1 MKNTLK
7 IVHFH
12 PDGRMAARF
21 IAPLMAA
28 ENDAGHQTEL
38 VTSIYRAESDG
49 IVIPFDL
56 SVRNLPRL
64 PLALSKIRSML
75 KSARPHVVFSHNS
88 KSSVL
93 PLLGAWLA
101 GVNVRVYFNHGV
113 PYVAYSG
120 VLRWALRNLER
131 LNCALATHVLTVSTD
146 MVALFKDV
154 NPALGVEIIG
164 SGSASGIDLDAF
176 SPGRYSR
183 AAWRKTQGLG
193 DDDLVVVYVGR
204 PEKRKGFELVLR
216 LWANHF
222 HETRFRLVLC
232 GPERDDVLKFLPS
245 IPGNVL
251 CLGFVNNVPEVLASS
266 DLLILPSLHEGLSYV
281 SMEAQASGAVVLA
294 NDISG
299 IRCLII
305 DAVTG
310 YLVSDNSQERY
321 AELIRALDVNRSGF
335 ADIQRRAYESVTRF
349 SRRQF
354 IPAYLS
360 FLNNLPRK

>member
-1 MKNTLK
+1 MKTILK

-12 PDGRMAARF
+12 PDGRMAAQF

-38 VTSIYRAESDG
+38 VTSVYRAGSDNT
-49 IVIPFDL
+49 VIPFDL
-56 SVRNLPRL
+56 SAPNLPRL
-64 PLALSKIRSML
+64 PLALLKIQSLL
-75 KSARPHVVFSHNS
+75 KSARPDVVFSHNT
-88 KSSVL
+88 KSSFL

-101 GVNVRVYFNHGV
+101 GVKVRVYFNHGV

-120 VLRWALRNLER
+120 ALRWALRNLER
-131 LNCALATHVLTVSTD
+131 LNCALATRVLTVSTD
-146 MVALFKDV
+146 MVVLLRDI
-154 NPALGVEIIG
+154 NPALDVEIIR
-164 SGSASGIDLDAF
+164 SGSASGIDLEAF
-176 SPGRYSR
+176 APGLYSR
-183 AAWRKTQGLG
+183 AAWRKSQGL
-193 DDDLVVVYVGR
+193 DEDDLVVVYVGR

-216 LWANHF
+216 LWADHF
-222 HETRFRLVLC
+222 HENHFRLVLC

-245 IPGNVL
+245 IPDNVS
-251 CLGFVNNVPEVLASS
+251 CLGFVSNVPEVLASS

-305 DAVTG
+305 DAVSG
-310 YLVSDNSQERY
+310 YLVPDNSQKRY
-321 AELIRALDVNRSGF
+321 VELIREFDGNKDGF
-335 ADIQRRAYESVTRF
+335 ADIRRRAHESVTRF
-349 SRRQF
+349 SRQHF

-360 FLNNLPRK
+360 FLTNLPRK